1 MTTETAKFK
10 WTEESTAQLQALA
23 GNPGMVVSRE
33 VVDQAVAEIGVSL
46 RSILGKLRSLGY
58 QVAAAQKPG
67 SAFSEADTSTLQ
79 EYLPSNSGR
88 YTYAE
93 LAEVLFNGKYNPRQV
108 QGKILAL
115 KLTEHVKPTEKKE
128 TVKTYTEAQEAQVI
142 EMINS
147 GAFVEDIATALGKT
161 IAQIRGKALSL
172 LRSNTIEGLP
182 AQRESKAAT
191 KSDVFEGLD
200 VANLT
205 IAELAESTGKT
216 ERGLK
221 TTLSRRGLVCKDYT
235 PKAKK
240 DKE

>member
-1 MTTETAKFK
+1 MTTETVKFK
-10 WTEESTAQLQALA
+10 WTEESTAQLQAIA

-33 VVDQAVAEIGVSL
+33 VVDQAVADIGVSL

-67 SAFSEADTSTLQ
+67 SAFSESDTQTLQ
-79 EYLPSNSGR
+79 DYLPSNSGR

-142 EMINS
+142 ELVNS
-147 GAFVEDIATALGKT
+147 GAYVEDIATALGKT

-172 LRSNTIEGLP
+172 LRSGSIEGLP
-182 AQRESKAAT
+182 PQRESKAAS
-191 KSDVFEGLD
+191 KADVFDGLD

-205 IAELAESTGKT
+205 VAELVEKTGKT
-216 ERGLK
+216 DRGIK
-221 TTLSRRGLVCKDYT
+221 TTLTRRALSCKDYT
-235 PKAKK
+235 PKVKK

>member
-10 WTEESTAQLQALA
+10 WTEESTTQLQALA

-33 VVDQAVAEIGVSL
+33 VVDQAVSEIGVSL

-67 SAFSEADTSTLQ
+67 SAFSESDTQTLQ

-88 YTYAE
+88 YTYSE
-93 LAEVLFNGKYNPRQV
+93 LTEVLFNGKYNARQV

-128 TVKTYTEAQEAQVI
+128 TVKTYTDAQEAQVI
-142 EMINS
+142 EMVNS
-147 GAFVEDIATALGKT
+147 GAYVEDIATALGKT

-172 LRSNTIEGLP
+172 LRAGSIEGLP
-182 AQRESKAAT
+182 AQRESKASA
-191 KSDVFEGLD
+191 KSDVFDGL
-200 VANLT
+200 VVSELT
-205 IAELAESTGKT
+205 LAELVEKTGKT

-221 TTLSRRGLVCKDYT
+221 TTLSRRQLACKDYA
-235 PKAKK
+235 PKVKK